1 MRRASTL
8 FLPLLPA
15 LILAGC
21 GDPECRNEIR
31 EEVVSPDGTTKVV
44 IFSRD
49 CGATTGFNCQ
59 GSILPAGDPLPNDDG
74 GNAFIFDTGG
84 AKATWTDSTTLAVS
98 VEGSARA
105 FKREVAVRGIKLD
118 YAREKGLPGD
128 R

>member
-1 MRRASTL
+1 MRRASTHL
-8 FLPLLPA
+8 LPLLPA

-31 EEVVSPDGTTKVV
+31 EELVSPDGTNKVV

-59 GSILPAGDPLPNDDG
+59 GSILPAGDPLPGDDG
-74 GNAFIFDTGG
+74 GNAFIFDAGG
-84 AKATWTDSTTLAVS
+84 AKVTWADAKTLTVS

-105 FKREVAVRGIKLD
+105 FKREEAVRGVKLA
-118 YAREKGLPGD
+118 YSQEKEVPGD